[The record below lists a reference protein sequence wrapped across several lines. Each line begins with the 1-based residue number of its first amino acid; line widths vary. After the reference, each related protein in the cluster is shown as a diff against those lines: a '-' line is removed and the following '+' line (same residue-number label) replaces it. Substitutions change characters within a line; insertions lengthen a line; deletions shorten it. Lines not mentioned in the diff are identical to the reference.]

1 MTALTPKH
9 RPGAWASSPVRIPG
23 LGRSRNLVIV
33 RAGTSSLHRQWLQD
47 GHDESGSRG
56 FDLLVAAYDPCVERL
71 DRDGAGHVL
80 LPGSKIAGLAE
91 LFRSYPD
98 LLEWYEYIAL
108 LDDDLLVSRQAI
120 ARLFDVGR
128 MYSLDLF
135 QPALSWDSY
144 FSYAATLEMRS
155 YRLRFT
161 NTVEMMCP
169 VFSSTHLKRA
179 LPLFGLGYETGID
192 LVWSRLTNEPWLR
205 YAIVDEV
212 VIKHTRPVGTT
223 KTAQGFGADE
233 SYDAKAADLLDRFGA
248 SFRGFVC
255 YAAVG
260 RDGLTFH
267 GRTAIAL
274 RSVKTLAAVRCTPI
288 DSGLFVRLSTD
299 FTRHCLYR
307 PLNLGR
313 IDLYQI
319 DAVHP
324 AADLDCALV

>member
-1 MTALTPKH
+1 MTALTSKH
-9 RPGAWASSPVRIPG
+9 RPDAWASSPVGIPG

-33 RAGTSSLHRQWLQD
+33 RAGANSLHRQWLQD
-47 GHDESGSRG
+47 DHEERGSRG
-56 FDLLVAAYDPCVERL
+56 FDLLVAAYDPNVERL
-71 DRDGAGHVL
+71 DRHGAGHVF

-91 LFRSYPD
+91 LFRIYPD
-98 LLEWYEYIAL
+98 LLDGYDYIAL
-108 LDDDLLVSRQAI
+108 LDDDLLVSGPAL

-128 MYSLDLF
+128 LYSLDLF

-169 VFSSTHLKRA
+169 VFSSAHLKRA

-192 LVWSRLTNEPWLR
+192 LVWTRLTNEPWLR

-223 KTAQGFGADE
+223 KTAQGFGAEE
-233 SYDAKAADLLDRFGA
+233 SYDAKAADLLDRLGA

-260 RDGLTFH
+260 RDGHSFH
-267 GRTAIAL
+267 GRAAIAL
-274 RSVKTLAAVRCTPI
+274 RSVKTWAAVRFTPLG
-288 DSGLFVRLSTD
+288 SGLFARLATD

-307 PLNLGR
+307 PLNMDR
-313 IDLYQI
+313 VDLHAI
-319 DAVHP
+319 PAARP
-324 AADLDCALV
+324 AADLHCALG